1 MMAKFVMDPSLNNNN
16 SNNNNNN
23 NNSNN
28 NTTTTTNNNNNKG
41 RTVLE
46 PVAELDVPSLSKA
59 TSSAPTIQCLAICTL
74 SDSQTL
80 VYVGTQSGTLILYSF
95 NPNSSNSTPL
105 SFSRSALVVTDR
117 SLQSIHTF
125 ANNLKVLVLSE
136 DGSIF
141 LLDSFLTQPV
151 QRLSFPKGV
160 SVVAPRLCSDLD
172 STLFGTSES
181 DINIPSGRRRLLQK
195 LSGGGS
201 RIGIR
206 SALSYGGVKSS
217 LDSSL
222 EFPSSSNT
230 TTTTSDVINNNCL
243 VAFAVGKRLIL
254 IQLVLPLA
262 TTDAAFPRGPVS
274 VVIKEIQCVH
284 QVKTM
289 VWINDSIIVGTTVDG
304 YTLYSCVTGQSAS
317 MFSLP
322 DPSST
327 PYLKSLCKGHEALL
341 LVDNVGIIVNALG
354 EPLGGSLI
362 FRHSPDAIAEI
373 SSYLIAVMNG
383 RMDLYHKKTGLCV
396 QSVSFA
402 AQGVGPSIVV
412 NEESRNGQLVIVA
425 SSSYSKVFCFRKVSA
440 EEQIKDLLKK
450 KRFKEAIALV
460 EELELEGEMTKEM
473 LSFVHAQVGFL
484 LLFDLHFEEAVD
496 HFLQSETMQPSE
508 IFPFILPDPNR
519 WSMEVSRNRY
529 WGLHPPP
536 VPLEDVVDEGLMAIQ
551 RAIYLK
557 KAGVETAEDEYFL
570 LNPPSR
576 SDLLESAI
584 ENFIRYLWLSRN
596 KDLTPSV
603 REGVDTLL
611 MYLYRALNHVEKM
624 ELLAS
629 SENNCVVEELETL
642 LEDSGH
648 LRTLAYLYASKSLSS
663 KALAIWRMLAKNYS
677 AYHWEDT
684 SVEHTPQDAC
694 TDVVSRP
701 MAAAIEA
708 SKLLE
713 VSSDQDMVLQHLGWV
728 ADVDHTLAVQV
739 LTSEKRAVKLS
750 PAVIAAIDSKKVDIL
765 QRYLQWLIE
774 DQDSD
779 DAQFHTLYALSLAKS
794 ALENTDIGE
803 YSSARMSQET
813 NAYDVEGSNYL
824 SNLVRKRLQMFL
836 QSSDLYDPDEVLD
849 LIEGSEF
856 WLEKAILYRKLGQET
871 LVLQILALKLEDS
884 EAAEQYCVDIGRQ
897 DAYKQL
903 LDMYLDPQDG
913 KDPMFKAAIHLLH
926 NHGESLN
933 PRQILETL
941 SPDMPLQLASDIIL
955 KMLRA
960 RVHHHCQGQV
970 VSNMSG
976 AINIDA
982 KLARLVERSRHV
994 QINDES
1000 LCDSCHAR
1008 LGTKLFAMYPDDAI
1022 VCYKCF
1028 RRQGESASV
1037 SGRNF
1042 KQDIIFKPGWLVSP

>member
-1 MMAKFVMDPSLNNNN
+1 MAKFVMDPSP
-16 SNNNNNN
+16 NNNNNN

-28 NTTTTTNNNNNKG
+28 NKS

-46 PVAELDVPSLSKA
+46 PAAELELPLLSKA
-59 TSSAPTIQCLAICTL
+59 SSSAPIVQCLAICTL

-80 VYVGTQSGTLILYSF
+80 VYVGTQSGTLILFSC

-105 SFSRSALVVTDR
+105 SFSRSSLVVTDR
-117 SLQSIHTF
+117 SLRSIHTF
-125 ANNLKVLVLSE
+125 ANNLKVLILSE
-136 DGSIF
+136 DGFIF
-141 LLDSFLTQPV
+141 LLDSFLTLPV
-151 QRLSFPKGV
+151 QRLNFPKGV

-172 STLFGTSES
+172 STLFGSTES
-181 DINIPSGRRRLLQK
+181 DINIPSGGRRLLQK
-195 LSGGGS
+195 FSGGGS

-206 SALSYGGVKSS
+206 SAQSYGGVKSS

-222 EFPSSSNT
+222 EFPSSST
-230 TTTTSDVINNNCL
+230 TNTSDAINNNCL

-262 TTDAAFPRGPVS
+262 ATDAASARGPVS
-274 VVIKEIQCVH
+274 VVLKEIQCVH

-289 VWINDSIIVGTTVDG
+289 VWINDSIIVGTAVDG
-304 YTLYSCVTGQSAS
+304 YTLYSCVTGQNAS

-327 PYLKSLCKGHEALL
+327 PYLKSLCRGHEALL

-354 EPLGGSLI
+354 EPLGGSFI
-362 FRHSPDAIAEI
+362 FRHVPNAIGEI

-383 RMDLYHKKTGLCV
+383 RMDLYHKKTGLCI

-402 AQGVGPSIVV
+402 GQGVGPCFVV
-412 NEESRNGQLVIVA
+412 NEESRKGQFVIVA
-425 SSSYSKVFCFRKVSA
+425 SSSNSKVFCFRKVSA

-508 IFPFILPDPNR
+508 LFPFILPDPNR

-551 RAIYLK
+551 RAIYLR

-570 LNPPSR
+570 LSPPSR

-584 ENFIRYLWLSRN
+584 ENFIRYLWLSRD

-611 MYLYRALNHVEKM
+611 MYLYRALNRIDKM

-629 SENNCVVEELETL
+629 SENDCVVEELETL

-648 LRTLAYLYASKSLSS
+648 LRTLAYLYASKRLSS

-684 SVEHTPQDAC
+684 SAEHASQDAC
-694 TDVVSRP
+694 ADVVSRQ

-728 ADVDHTLAVQV
+728 ADVDHKLAVLV
-739 LTSEKRAVKLS
+739 LTSDKRASKLS
-750 PAVIAAIDSKKVDIL
+750 PVAVIAAIDPKKVDIL

-794 ALENTDIGE
+794 ALESTDTGG
-803 YSSARMSQET
+803 YSGAIMSQEI
-813 NAYDVEGSNYL
+813 NAFDVEGSKDF
-824 SNLVRKRLQMFL
+824 SSTVRKRLQMFL

-913 KDPMFKAAIHLLH
+913 KDPMFEAAIHLLH

-941 SPDMPLQLASDIIL
+941 SPDMPLQLASNILL

-1028 RRQGESASV
+1028 RRQGESTSV
-1037 SGRNF
+1037 TGRNF
-1042 KQDIIFKPGWLVSP
+1042 KQDIMFKPGWLVSP